1 MKVHKATA
9 ATTYN
14 YLHGNDARSNA
25 SGFLKNFG
33 FKQNLLARWQLQS
46 GGSKAKCNTNWLEFK
61 DGIASNGDILI
72 PQFDEVNP
80 ISPVGAN
87 TASLTNNQVSINNQ
101 ANSIYD
107 HYAFVGGKRR
117 KTKRKRKTRCRRA
130 GNDKE
135 RENAIKRITR
145 AVRARKA
152 RHLARRIAEED
163 MDSPRSNKGFRQE
176 DPNDYDSDDP
186 LFETMLIRKGLGGKK
201 SKKKHLKSRKRKS
214 RKRKSRKRKSRR

>member
-1 MKVHKATA
+1 MRQKGGSLKSTPI
-9 ATTYN
+9 TWLN

-25 SGFLKNFG
+25 SGFLTHKGNV
-33 FKQNLLARWQLQS
+33 QNIINNTHK

-201 SKKKHLKSRKRKS
+201 SKKRKSRKRKS
-214 RKRKSRKRKSRR
+214 RKRKSRKSRR